1 MRNETTR
8 TTREHLPPMARR
20 ARRHARQPR
29 PRALLAGLALVT
41 MLAGCSIA
49 QTAAFKKKPESAV
62 TNRDRV
68 EAWNA
73 WAAWVDA
80 NGSGGG
86 FPSDEWFFALGRCEQ
101 PGGGY
106 AGVAWDTHGPG
117 YEGGLGFAVGTWDQ
131 FAPEVLA
138 SPPDNAGDAR
148 WQDQVRVA
156 RHLYALYGP
165 SPWGCSPVAG
175 PAY

>member
-1 MRNETTR
+1 
-8 TTREHLPPMARR
+8 
-20 ARRHARQPR
+20 
-29 PRALLAGLALVT
+29 

-62 TNRDRV
+62 TVADRA

-73 WAAWVDA
+73 WVEWT
-80 NGSGGG
+80 GSGGG

-101 PGGGY
+101 PGNGY
-106 AGVAWDTHGPG
+106 AGVAWDTRSSS
-117 YEGGLGFAVGTWDQ
+117 YSGGLGFYNGTWSQ
-131 FAPEVLA
+131 YAPEVLA
-138 SPPDNAGDAR
+138 NPPGNAGDAR